1 MLLEGTDL
9 QRRSRHIDI
18 KVNWLRELLAK
29 EILKIGHVRGTSNIA
44 DHFTKCLP
52 TIKALEY
59 MDILGFSAF
68 EGMLLDCL
76 FDFEIRDNSFSGIL
90 SAFST
95 RNCMFC
101 GEPCEELP
109 YSNQET
115 VVLPPFESSF
125 RREINALVAVCENF
139 QGEEIGSA
147 MAGRIPVEREEP
159 RAADGHMAEGT
170 ARAPEEDRELSI
182 VGAVDFSGETA
193 VADAVISAPAAEATS
208 APTPGETAI
217 APATGEAT
225 ATPTA
230 GEAEMRLQLGQVWR
244 LLQ

>member
-1 MLLEGTDL
+1 M
-9 QRRSRHIDI
+9 
-18 KVNWLRELLAK
+18 
-29 EILKIGHVRGTSNIA
+29 
-44 DHFTKCLP
+44 P

-90 SAFST
+90 STFST

-101 GEPCEELP
+101 GEPCEEFP

-115 VVLPPFESSF
+115 VVLPPFESF
-125 RREINALVAVCENF
+125 RRDVNALVAVCENF
-139 QGEEIGSA
+139 QGEGIGSA

-159 RAADGHMAEGT
+159 RAPDGHNLLGHPQAEGT

-182 VGAVDFSGETA
+182 VGTVDFSGETA
-193 VADAVISAPAAEATS
+193 VADVVISAPA
-208 APTPGETAI
+208 P
-217 APATGEAT
+217 
-225 ATPTA
+225 
-230 GEAEMRLQLGQVWR
+230 LQVRPPSHPPQVKLQPPLLLVKQC
-244 LLQ
+244 LLQMRRARCGGCSSESPSCKA